1 MSKTKQIS
9 IETSDEVRVT
19 NSRNKTIIHVDAPD
33 IQELLK
39 EIDSEDIVSFIQWDG
54 YDPDE
59 VFEEE
64 QLHKWASENGYIK
77 E

>member
-1 MSKTKQIS
+1 MPKTKQIS
-9 IETSDEVRVT
+9 IETSDEVRIT
-19 NSRNKTIIHVDAPD
+19 NSRNKTIVHVDAPD

-54 YDPDE
+54 YNPDE
-59 VFEEE
+59 VFEEK
-64 QLHKWASENGYIK
+64 QLDKWASENGYIK